1 METTIMALTID
12 PRADHAPQVQTV
24 LTKHGCII
32 KTRLGL
38 HEADENFCANR
49 GLILLHVQGQKED
62 VNTLEKELEDVE
74 GVKVKHMTL

>member
-12 PRADHAPQVQTV
+12 PRVDHAPQVQTV

-38 HEADENFCANR
+38 HETSEDHCENR
-49 GLILLHVQGQKED
+49 GLILLQINGKKGEIE
-62 VNTLEKELEDVE
+62 TLERELEDVE
-74 GVKVKHMTL
+74 GVNVKYMTL